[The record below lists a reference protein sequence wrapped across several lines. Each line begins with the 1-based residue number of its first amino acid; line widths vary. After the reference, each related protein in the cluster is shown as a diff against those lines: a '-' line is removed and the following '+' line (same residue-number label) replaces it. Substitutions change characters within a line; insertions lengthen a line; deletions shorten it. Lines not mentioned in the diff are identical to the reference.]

1 MWPGHETDHWPP
13 SAAEVNNE
21 WSCTCPSCI
30 CLHGKHRDG
39 FYMSINCLFNE
50 EITECAAFV
59 VSLLT
64 SVNLVLTYL
73 SA

>member
-1 MWPGHETDHWPP
+1 MKLTTGYHLLLRLTMNGAVPALPVY
-13 SAAEVNNE
+13 AF
-21 WSCTCPSCI
+21 
-30 CLHGKHRDG
+30 HGKHRDG

-64 SVNLVLTYL
+64 SVNFVLTYL